1 LIQQIIL
8 TNQVKLFLI
17 LPFIN
22 SPTIAIE
29 L

>member
-8 TNQVKLFLI
+8 KNQDKLFLI
-17 LPFIN
+17 LPFIK
-22 SPTIAIE
+22 SPNIAME